1 MAAELPPLYHLVPA
15 QQWKD
20 VEAAGTAYFPA
31 TYEADGFTH
40 MTEDASV
47 LLTVGAFPTPE
58 PVRARKAHGCG
69 APRPRAANHFYTS
82 IPGEFIVVRCE
93 RSGLTSEVKFEP
105 AAPVGDQ
112 VCTTATHA

>member
-47 LLTVGAFPTPE
+47 LLTVGALPNSQPPSLSVLGKLTAVVHHDLGQRITSTP
-58 PVRARKAHGCG
+58 PSLASSSWC
-69 APRPRAANHFYTS
+69 AAS
-82 IPGEFIVVRCE
+82 AV
-93 RSGLTSEVKFEP
+93 
-105 AAPVGDQ
+105 A
-112 VCTTATHA
+112 

>member
-47 LLTVGAFPTPE
+47 LLTVGALPN
-58 PVRARKAHGCG
+58 
-69 APRPRAANHFYTS
+69 PRAC
-82 IPGEFIVVRCE
+82 PC
-93 RSGLTSEVKFEP
+93 
-105 AAPVGDQ
+105 
-112 VCTTATHA
+112 